1 MMPQKQILIVEDNDI
16 NRTMLCQ
23 ILDDKYVVLEA
34 ANGEE
39 ALAILQEHAEEIAL
53 ILLDIIMPVM
63 DGYTFLTIAKADPSL
78 SAIPVIVTTQSDSES
93 DEVSALAH
101 GASDYV
107 PKPYN
112 PQVILHRVASIIHLR
127 ETAAMINQFQ
137 YDQLTGLNSKEFF
150 YQRVN
155 ESLLKHPD
163 QEYDIVCSDIE
174 NFKLI
179 NDIFGVPTGDL
190 LLCRVADMYTNL
202 VGEDGICGRFNADQF
217 VCLMERRSDYTDDLF
232 VRNEEQLNV
241 LSNTKS
247 VVLKWGIYAIK
258 DRSISVE
265 QMCDRAFLAAHSI
278 KGQYGKHF
286 AVYDENLRNQLLRE
300 QAITDSMEAALAE
313 EQFLVY
319 LQPKYTAEGGRLAGA
334 EALVRWN
341 HPQWGFLSPAEFIPL
356 FEKNGFITKLD
367 QFVWERSCAILKRWI
382 DQGYPQVPVSVN
394 VSRADIYQADL
405 CDILVGFIEKYQL
418 SPSLLHLEITESAYT
433 ENQEQIIDTVNNL
446 RQRGFI
452 IEMDD
457 FGTGY
462 SSLNM
467 LNEMPLDVLK
477 LDMKFIRNETAKPAD
492 EGVLRFIMGLA
503 RWMDLKVVAEGV
515 ETKEQLERLN
525 ELGCDYVQGYYLA
538 KPMPAIEFENL
549 LKSGQLA
556 VMSRDGG
563 RNHKDETHSQ
573 ILLVIDEQKEYRDQ
587 VRRTFEDK
595 YQVLEAGEADS
606 AISAIMSNQDRLT
619 VVILSL
625 TLGGESGF
633 TLLKMLQKEKAL
645 WDISV
650 IVTAPPDEQMEEQAL
665 QMGAD
670 DFAFKPHTLK
680 SLRRRVTRASGA
692 ASFRRQQQIL
702 QEDAY
707 RDYLTQ
713 LLNRRGLD
721 TAAESLKKEDLPFAV
736 FLFDLDNLKEIN
748 DTFGHA
754 EGDRML
760 KEFSNVLRMHTRET
774 DLLSRFG
781 GDEFVVI
788 MKRLGSQKT
797 AIKKGEE
804 ICRALQKNYFK
815 EQSPTAC
822 SGGVAICDCMGQ
834 SITEWINRADEAL
847 YNAKGKNKGG
857 CCLWK
862 GPQK

>member
-1 MMPQKQILIVEDNDI
+1 MIPQKQILIVEDNDI
-16 NRTMLCQ
+16 SRAMLHE
-23 ILDDKYVVLEA
+23 ILAEKYVVLEA
-34 ANGEE
+34 GNGEE
-39 ALAILQEHAEEIAL
+39 ALAILGEHAEEIAL

-155 ESLLKHPD
+155 ESLLKHPE

-217 VCLMERRSDYTDDLF
+217 VCLMERRSEYTDEMF

-265 QMCDRAFLAAHSI
+265 QMCDRAFLAARSI

-286 AVYDENLRNQLLRE
+286 AVYDETLRNQLLRE
-300 QAITDSMEAALAE
+300 QAITDSMETALAQ
-313 EQFLVY
+313 EQFVVY
-319 LQPKYTAEGGRLAGA
+319 LQPKYTAEDGLLAGA

-341 HPQWGFLSPAEFIPL
+341 HPEWGFLSPAEFIPL

-367 QFVWERSCAILKRWI
+367 QFVWERSCAILRTWI

-405 CDILVGFIEKYQL
+405 SDILVQFIEKYRL

-433 ENQEQIIDTVNNL
+433 ENQEQIIDTVSDL

-477 LDMKFIRNETAKPAD
+477 LDMKFIRSETAKPAD
-492 EGVLRFIMGLA
+492 GGVLRFIMGLA

-525 ELGCDYVQGYYLA
+525 ELGCDYVQGYYFA
-538 KPMPAIEFENL
+538 KPMPAKQFEKL
-549 LKSGQLA
+549 LQDGEAA
-556 VMSRDGG
+556 VVRRDADKNQADGS
-563 RNHKDETHSQ
+563 HSQ
-573 ILLVIDEQKEYRDQ
+573 LLLVADEHEEYRQQ
-587 VRRTFEDK
+587 VRRTFEKK
-595 YQVLEAGEADS
+595 YQILEASDADAAAS
-606 AISAIMSNQDRLT
+606 VIMSNQDRLA

-625 TLGGESGF
+625 TLEGESGF
-633 TLLKMLQKEKAL
+633 AVLKMLQKEKAL
-645 WDISV
+645 WNISV
-650 IVTAPPDEQMEEQAL
+650 IATAPPDGALEEQAL

-670 DFAFKPHTLK
+670 DFAFKPHSQK
-680 SLRRRVTRASGA
+680 SLRSRVSRVRGA
-692 ASFRRQQQIL
+692 ASFRRQQQML

-707 RDYLTQ
+707 RDYLTG

-721 TAAESLKKEDLPFAV
+721 TAAEALQKEDLPLAV
-736 FLFDLDNLKEIN
+736 FLFDLDNLKKIN
-748 DTFGHA
+748 DSFGHA

-760 KEFSNVLRMHTRET
+760 KEFSDVLRMHTRGT

-781 GDEFVVI
+781 GDEFVVV
-788 MKRLGSQKT
+788 MKQLGSQET
-797 AIKKGEE
+797 AIRKGEE
-804 ICRALQKNYFK
+804 ICQSLQKHYFK
-815 EQSPTAC
+815 EEFPTAC
-822 SGGVAICDCMGQ
+822 SGGVVICGSTDEP
-834 SITEWINRADEAL
+834 ITELINRADEAL
-847 YNAKGKNKGG
+847 YIAKERNKGG

-862 GPQK
+862 GSQI